1 MKTKFYLRKGT
12 QKQSINFE
20 FRNGVK
26 TKFRASTGFVLRN
39 EKEWDSAKQRIKIPS
54 STPNASLINAKLSEL
69 NSQIDKLFYEF
80 GNGAVTLDNISCAF
94 DTVFGTSKATSNSK
108 NTYFL
113 EDSMVSE
120 TNNDFI
126 AYYNWVLDFYSKNS
140 SPFGKKILTSGTIK
154 TMKNSLSLLN
164 RYVEYKKLKTLYFD
178 DIKRS
183 FYYDFL
189 SYLNGKNYSLNYIGT
204 IIQKIKTVMSYA
216 YEDNRHSNLEYKKK
230 YFAKLSEEINHPFLH
245 KDELEVI
252 DKLEIKIP
260 ELEITRDIFLIACN
274 TGLRI
279 SDLLYFLKNPKILQN
294 KNFQFIEVEQMKTGN
309 IVIIPINIIIR
320 KITEKYNGFFPPY
333 QSSHIVNENLKS
345 ICKMAKIDDL
355 HEFKRTEGGVKKTH
369 SIPKYKLISSHT
381 GRRSFC
387 TNTYIDGMSAQ
398 DIMAISGHCSEK
410 QLKTYIKVDKLD
422 NATRIADNPFF
433 K

>member
-1 MKTKFYLRKGT
+1 M
-12 QKQSINFE
+12 SINFE

-26 TKFRASTGFVLRN
+26 TKFRASTGFFLRN
-39 EKEWDSAKQRIKIPS
+39 EKEWDCVKQKIKLPS
-54 STPNASLINAKLSEL
+54 STPNASHINAKLSEL
-69 NSQIDKLFYEF
+69 NSSIDKLFYEF
-80 GNGAVTLDNISCAF
+80 GNGAVTLDKISFAF
-94 DTVFGTSKATSNSK
+94 DTVFGTSKSTSNVK

-113 EDSMVSE
+113 DDNMVCE
-120 TNNDFI
+120 TNNDFL
-126 AYYNWVLDFYSKNS
+126 AYYDWVLDFYSKNS
-140 SPFGKKILTSGTIK
+140 SPFGKKALSSGTIK
-154 TMKNSLSLLN
+154 TMKNSLSVLN
-164 RYVEYKKLKTLYFD
+164 KYVESKNLRTLYFD

-189 SYLNGKNYSLNYIGT
+189 SYLNGKNYSLNYVGT

-216 YEDNRHSNLEYKKK
+216 YEDDRHSNLEFKKK
-230 YFAKLSEEINHPFLH
+230 YFAKLREDINHPFLQ
-245 KDELEVI
+245 KEELEVI
-252 DKLEIKIP
+252 QKLEIKIP
-260 ELEITRDIFLIACN
+260 ELKVTRDIFLIACN

-279 SDLLYFLKNPKILQN
+279 SDLLCFLKHPKILQN

-309 IVIIPINIIIR
+309 IVIIPMNVNIR
-320 KITEKYNGFFPPY
+320 KITEKYDGSFPPY
-333 QSSHIVNENLKS
+333 QNSHDVNENLKS
-345 ICKMAKIDDL
+345 ICKMAKIDNL
-355 HEFKRTEGGVKKTH
+355 HEFKRTEGGVKKTY

-387 TNTYIDGMSAQ
+387 TNTYIEGMSAQ